1 MRKKKGKKESKL
13 QRTSYYSKSRTN
25 YLSESE
31 SCYIYEFIDYD
42 ENGRPV
48 PKQTKIAITDD
59 TYEFIKTLDEMDNAE
74 DRADRKEYDK
84 RDLYFDAES
93 HDEDGTEMY
102 GDPLEQIPDPK
113 GDPFCI
119 LFSET
124 YDDTKEIES
133 DKRLKEFYKTLKA
146 EDIAL
151 IEEHIFNCKSLQEIA
166 EETGKKVDALESR
179 YRKIKRKASKFYGK
193 DVPKK

>member
-1 MRKKKGKKESKL
+1 MKKKKGKKETEL
-13 QRTSYYSKSRTN
+13 HRTSYYSKSRTN

-31 SCYIYEFIDYD
+31 NCYIYEFIDYD

-48 PKQTKIAITDD
+48 PKQTKIAINDD

-84 RDLYFDAES
+84 RDLYFDAKKR
-93 HDEDGTEMY
+93 DEDGTELY
-102 GDPLEQIPDPK
+102 GDPLEQIPDTK
-113 GDPFCI
+113 GDPFNI
-119 LFSET
+119 LFSESV
-124 YDDTKEIES
+124 DDTKEIES

-151 IEEHIFNCKSLQEIA
+151 IKEHIFNCKSLQEISD
-166 EETGKKVDALESR
+166 ETGKNVDALESR

-193 DVPKK
+193 DIPKK

>member
-1 MRKKKGKKESKL
+1 MRMKKSQKETEL
-13 QRTSYYSKSRTN
+13 QRTSYYSKNRKN
-25 YLSESE
+25 YLNQAEH
-31 SCYIYEFIDYD
+31 CYVYEFVGTD
-42 ENGRPV
+42 ENGKEV
-48 PKQTKIAITDD
+48 ILQSKIEITD
-59 TYEFIKTLDEMDNAE
+59 ENSALIRMLDEWDNAE

-113 GDPFCI
+113 SDPFSM
-119 LFSET
+119 LFDEHE
-124 YDDTKEIES
+124 YDTKEIES
-133 DKRLKEFYKTLKA
+133 NKRLKEFYKTLKA

-166 EETGKKVDALESR
+166 DETGKNVDALESR

-193 DVPKK
+193 DNPKK